1 MSLTIDTFV
10 TGPLQVNTYLLRC
23 DDDAVVV
30 DPGSFTQDAFRRFL
44 QAEAVQPDAIWLTH
58 AHGDHIAG
66 VAAVKQQFPAV
77 TIVCP
82 KADAALMTD
91 ADMNL
96 SRPLGLPIAAPPADH
111 LIAVGDVLHIGSS
124 EWTVLDTSG
133 HTAGGVSYHCPG
145 AGIVLTGDSLFAGGI
160 GRTDIPGGDATALLA
175 NIERH
180 LMSLPDETQVLPGHG
195 PATTIGRE
203 RQGNPFLL

>member
-30 DPGSFTQDAFRRFL
+30 DPGSFTQDAFWRFL

-66 VAAVKQQFPAV
+66 VAALKQQFPAV

-82 KADAALMTD
+82 NVDAALMTD

-111 LIAVGDVLHIGSS
+111 LVAVGDVLHVGSS
-124 EWTVLDTSG
+124 EWTALDTSG
-133 HTAGGVSYHCPG
+133 HTAGGVSYHCPD
-145 AGIVLTGDSLFAGGI
+145 AGVVLTGDALFAGGI
-160 GRTDIPGGDATALLA
+160 GRTDIPGGDATALLV

-180 LMSLPDETQVLPGHG
+180 LISLADETHVLPGHG